1 MAQLQILAGRLAG
14 GQQYPA
20 DADGCKL
27 CRSPPVRAS
36 FGWRTNGEYATI
48 PAVPRSVCSVSF
60 KDERGIRHTVEVEAE
75 SLFEAA
81 ILAVRAFRKAE
92 WITNVGP
99 AMPLDIE
106 VRAPVTRHT
115 ITLIQVQRWLDG
127 SVNSPN
133 EMVKKAKLKEL
144 LTGP

>member
-1 MAQLQILAGRLAG
+1 M
-14 GQQYPA
+14 
-20 DADGCKL
+20 
-27 CRSPPVRAS
+27 
-36 FGWRTNGEYATI
+36 
-48 PAVPRSVCSVSF
+48 PRSVCSVSF

-133 EMVKKAKLKEL
+133 EMVKKEKLKEL
-144 LTGP
+144 LTRP

>member
-1 MAQLQILAGRLAG
+1 LNEALAVALERRTLGTRSKIERR
-14 GQQYPA
+14 PA
-20 DADGCKL
+20 H
-27 CRSPPVRAS
+27 RRR
-36 FGWRTNGEYATI
+36 WRTNGEYATI

-144 LTGP
+144 LTKP

>member
-1 MAQLQILAGRLAG
+1 MAAA
-14 GQQYPA
+14 
-20 DADGCKL
+20 
-27 CRSPPVRAS
+27 
-36 FGWRTNGEYATI
+36 
-48 PAVPRSVCSVSF
+48 VCSVPF

-92 WITNVGP
+92 WISNVGP
-99 AMPLDIE
+99 AMPLEVE
-106 VRAPVTRHT
+106 VRAPATKHT
-115 ITLIQVQRWLDG
+115 MTLIQVERWLDE

-144 LTGP
+144 LTRP

>member
-1 MAQLQILAGRLAG
+1 M
-14 GQQYPA
+14 
-20 DADGCKL
+20 
-27 CRSPPVRAS
+27 
-36 FGWRTNGEYATI
+36 
-48 PAVPRSVCSVSF
+48 
-60 KDERGIRHTVEVEAE
+60 EVEAE

-81 ILAVRAFRKAE
+81 ILAVRAFRKAQ
-92 WITNVGP
+92 WIENVGP
-99 AMPLDIE
+99 AMPLEIE

-115 ITLIQVQRWLDG
+115 ITLIQVQQWLDG

>member
-1 MAQLQILAGRLAG
+1 M
-14 GQQYPA
+14 P
-20 DADGCKL
+20 
-27 CRSPPVRAS
+27 RA
-36 FGWRTNGEYATI
+36 
-48 PAVPRSVCSVSF
+48 VCSVSF

-81 ILAVRAFRKAE
+81 ILAVRAFRKTE
-92 WITNVGP
+92 WISNVGP
-99 AMPLDIE
+99 AMPLEIE
-106 VRAPVTRHT
+106 VRARGEAT
-115 ITLIQVQRWLDG
+115 ITLVQVQRWLDG

>member
-1 MAQLQILAGRLAG
+1 MA
-14 GQQYPA
+14 PA
-20 DADGCKL
+20 
-27 CRSPPVRAS
+27 
-36 FGWRTNGEYATI
+36 
-48 PAVPRSVCSVSF
+48 VCSVSF

-92 WITNVGP
+92 WIKDVGP
-99 AMPLDIE
+99 AMPLEIE
-106 VRAPVTRHT
+106 VRAPVTKHT